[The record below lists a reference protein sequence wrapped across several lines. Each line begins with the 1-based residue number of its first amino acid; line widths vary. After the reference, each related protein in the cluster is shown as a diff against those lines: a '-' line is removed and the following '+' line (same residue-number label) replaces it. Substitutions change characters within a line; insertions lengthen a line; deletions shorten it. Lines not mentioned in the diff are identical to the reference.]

1 MRFALIV
8 EDELADIRT
17 AQRCAR
23 AVGFDIVDAKT
34 TGDAARAYLEKALR
48 GEDPTPDVIVLDLNL
63 GYESGHETLRFWH
76 TTPALK
82 PIPMIVWSIYGDDYK
97 LICECFQ
104 VDSYVNKSD
113 GESALQAALRSSLS
127 PGSAS

>member
-1 MRFALIV
+1 MHCALIV

-23 AVGFDIVDAKT
+23 AVGFDIVEAKT
-34 TGDAARAYLEKALR
+34 TSDAARAYLEKALR
-48 GEDPTPDVIVLDLNL
+48 GEGPRPDVIVLDLNL

-82 PIPMIVWSIYGDDYK
+82 PIPMIVWSLYGDDHK

-104 VDSYVNKSD
+104 VEAYVKKSD
-113 GESALQAALRSSLS
+113 GEFALQAALRSSLS
-127 PGSAS
+127 RGTAS